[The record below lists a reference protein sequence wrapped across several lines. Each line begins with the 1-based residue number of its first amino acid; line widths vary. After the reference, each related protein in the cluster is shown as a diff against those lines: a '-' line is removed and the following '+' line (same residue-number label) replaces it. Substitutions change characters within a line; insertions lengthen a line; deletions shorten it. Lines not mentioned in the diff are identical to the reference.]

1 MTLGAVHQ
9 DARPCP
15 FCDQPISGR
24 RVLAL
29 LAAGFRWADQL
40 CAIKMSGGRSAM
52 LPRVHA
58 SSGGGA

>member
-1 MTLGAVHQ
+1 MVLGVVRQ
-9 DARPCP
+9 DTRPCP
-15 FCDQPISGR
+15 FCNQPITGR

-29 LAAGFRWADQL
+29 LAVGFRWADQL

-58 SSGGGA
+58 SSDGGE